1 MEDDVGIEAF
11 RYDGK
16 RALVIG
22 AATGMG
28 AATARAVA
36 GLGADVIA
44 LDVAR
49 IDYSAKQVIAADLRE
64 RASVDAALAQLAGP
78 IDAVFCCA
86 GVADGNPHLM
96 AINFISQRHLLE
108 RLLERDALPR
118 GSAIAWISSVAG
130 LGWQANLPALQE
142 FMALASWESAAAW
155 IAAHPGTNTYVF
167 SKQAMNFHTAQQAL
181 PLLKRGIRINA
192 IEPGPTDTPLARA
205 NADVW
210 LRFGRNYRDE
220 AGVATLMPEQMASVL
235 AFLCSPAASGVT
247 GIALLVDQGLVSSGI
262 AGSFTAP
269 LL

>member
-1 MEDDVGIEAF
+1 MGIEAF

-36 GLGADVIA
+36 SLGGDAIA
-44 LDVAR
+44 LDVAPVS
-49 IDYSAKQVIAADLRE
+49 YPAKQVITADLSQ
-64 RASVDAALAQLAGP
+64 RASVDAALAQIAGP

-86 GVADGNPHLM
+86 GVADGNPQLM
-96 AINFISQRHLLE
+96 AINFISQRYLFE
-108 RLLERDALPR
+108 RLLERRALPR
-118 GSAIAWISSVAG
+118 GSAVAWISSVAG
-130 LGWQANLPALQE
+130 MGWQGNLPALKE
-142 FMALASWESAAAW
+142 FMALADWESAAAW
-155 IAAHPGTNTYVF
+155 IASHAGTNTYVF
-167 SKQAMNFHTAQQAL
+167 SKQAMNFYTAQQAF

-210 LRFGRNYRDE
+210 LRFGKSYRDE
-220 AGVATLMPEQMASVL
+220 AGVPTLTPEQMADVL
-235 AFLCSPAASGVT
+235 VFLCSPAASGMT
-247 GIALLVDQGLVSSGI
+247 GISMLVDYGLMSSSVT
-262 AGSFTAP
+262 GSFTAP

>member
-1 MEDDVGIEAF
+1 MAAEAF

-36 GLGADVIA
+36 RLGGDAIA
-44 LDVAR
+44 LDVAPVS
-49 IDYSAKQVIAADLRE
+49 YPVKHALAVDLRS
-64 RASVDAALAQLAGP
+64 RASVDAALGQLAAP

-86 GVADGNPHLM
+86 GVADGNPDLM
-96 AINFISQRHLLE
+96 TINFIAQRYLLE
-108 RLLERDALPR
+108 RLLGRDALPR
-118 GSAIAWISSVAG
+118 GAAVALISSVAG
-130 LGWQANLPALQE
+130 MGWQANLPALKE
-142 FMALASWESAAAW
+142 FMACADWESACAW
-155 IAAHPGTNTYVF
+155 VASHPGTNSYVF
-167 SKQAMNFHTAQQAL
+167 SKQALNFYAAQRAF

-210 LRFGRNYRDE
+210 LRFGRNYREE
-220 AGVATLMPEQMASVL
+220 AGVPTLTPEQMADVL
-235 AFLCSPAASGVT
+235 VFLCSPAASGVT
-247 GIALLVDQGLVSSGI
+247 GTSLLVDYGLVSSGVT
-262 AGSFTAP
+262 GSFSAP

>member
-1 MEDDVGIEAF
+1 MRAEAF

-36 GLGADVIA
+36 SLGGDAIA
-44 LDVAR
+44 LDVAPV
-49 IDYSAKQVIAADLRE
+49 SVPVKQAITADLSQ

-86 GVADGNPHLM
+86 GVADGNPQLM

-108 RLLERDALPR
+108 RLIERGALPR
-118 GSAIAWISSVAG
+118 GSAVAWISSVAG
-130 LGWQANLPALQE
+130 MGWQGNLPALKE
-142 FMALASWESAAAW
+142 FMALADWESAAAW
-155 IAAHPGTNTYVF
+155 IASHPGTNTYVF
-167 SKQAMNFHTAQQAL
+167 SKQAMNFYTAQQAFA
-181 PLLKRGIRINA
+181 LLKRGIRINA
-192 IEPGPTDTPLARA
+192 IQPGPTDTPLARA

-210 LRFGRNYRDE
+210 LRFGKNYRDE
-220 AGVATLMPEQMASVL
+220 AGVATLTPEQMADVL
-235 AFLCSPAASGVT
+235 VFLCSPAASGMT
-247 GIALLVDQGLVSSGI
+247 GVSLLVDQGLVNSGI
-262 AGSFTAP
+262 AGSYTAP